1 MHQLYSDDGEDPEG
15 GHAFGWETPS
25 KTLTRMNAFEA
36 GVAIIMNNWDAITAG
51 SVVDATQLRDLEKR
65 LRPFIDK
72 AAKFKR
78 NAEGLSTYR
87 VWLQTQPPGL
97 DRNAVERKL
106 NEIRTKAVHAR
117 PYEEPP
123 KLIKDLREYSNVARL
138 CESKIAEMKAY
149 WETLAKANF
158 NVGAGGGVAALR
170 AQMELARDA
179 AIEEMNA
186 HGWEFTQT
194 LRATKVAELSEYVG
208 FVLEKG
214 TSAPRQTIA
223 DVDDLYHVGEEALVA
238 GKIKTAMKQVRALL
252 GVSNDVAQP
261 QDVKLHAKR
270 RAITLQ
276 RDVRKMKTNRVAA
289 GGILGPKGG
298 ASALL
303 GGVSDLLNGAGT
315 NKELLIGAGELL
327 GDAAIAGARKLGRGA
342 KIVAKTIGTGIHD
355 AGSVAKTLAESYR
368 DIRKA
373 EFEGAKDVANTV
385 VQALKGVTRPEK
397 TQRAM
402 LAASIREAK
411 EAQARALAHANAAHA
426 IVNIQAA
433 TTAAKAA
440 IAGGGALG
448 PGALG
453 ALGAHGA
460 LGAAG
465 AAQWRPGAPI
475 GGVRGAAG
483 AVMAGSGGVGL
494 GLGAVG
500 AGTFAANDVPGWNVL
515 RHSVG
520 GMKLRTN
527 NGALLRHQLVAL
539 RVVGDFLAGVPG
551 SKPLQSMLA
560 FHSMGSGKSPL
571 IHAIVNLIVGA
582 GTGLEGGA
590 TPTSLACRV
599 ALLWQSVSDA
609 ERQMAF
615 LRANQYGVLGGTVAA
630 GHEIPGIITASI
642 DNSADHD
649 ALKNQLGLPTRSWFV
664 RLAGAKSVQA
674 SAEKSLEALRM
685 GLRDKQREIAQMRL
699 DKSRL
704 DNGGNSIY
712 ATAPRFTETQLAA
725 AMKEAVRV
733 ETSTA
738 RQIADATRGLR
749 EKTAATAAAGATHTC
764 TESNLTLVIVDEC
777 HKLFADGNL
786 AFAILLS
793 CVACKH
799 ATVVL
804 MSGTPITSVA
814 PMRELTRLCMLLGG
828 KEWILAAVDA
838 TIAEPARAA
847 LKHRVATTCTYET
860 MSAVL
865 NRGGGSAGTFEE
877 RVAAADATLGQIGE
891 VLRQVEDGVTGT
903 LSRAH
908 DRRQA
913 ISALLG
919 LSPLRISY
927 YGRLNG
933 NKVDHERYRDK
944 FDVYDYSVILRK
956 LRDTHV
962 AAVSGATQ
970 TEAAVAGR
978 VDKNFEVFPDGSMYT
993 NTVDPTAYSVG
1004 ADGKVTWLR
1013 KAVLPGPPTFQPHRP
1028 WHSTREYV
1036 PAFVANRTLRVL
1048 HVSVPSYFER
1058 RDWRP
1063 TVGGAGAD
1071 GTQRAQFGRGMS
1083 LERIGNDLPS
1093 PAMDGVLVSYV
1104 TEWVERNLTTT
1115 PEWRQAKG
1123 ALQSFQ
1129 LLGKQWPWYQFM
1141 WCLGVVFAA
1150 AAASRHESAVDD
1162 RGPVV
1167 VYLDRKSY
1175 DLTQA
1180 QMELL
1185 IHAVFDSGAHQ
1196 HPLHANCGYRGQPFQ
1211 GPSTTAAGVLAYQVG
1226 WPSAIDFGARPM
1238 SAWFGPVPGS
1248 AAAAASVGTSH
1259 AAPAAFGRAQGKGK
1273 LELESVIRSLG
1284 EMFPVM
1290 LDRVANSIQQKTTL
1304 FDDELRLDIASTTAM
1319 RSKELMHVMFKDMWV
1334 TEANGTSLN
1343 TEGDDLGNFRGI
1355 FIVGMPSEMSAQR
1368 MEQLYDRI
1376 NRVNVT
1382 ASGRRKFILHIT
1394 GHKQMAPD
1402 STLGMLGK
1410 TELDDVVSHI
1420 TAELARNAIDCDTN
1434 RLDAESG
1441 MMACKKKWAYEDTRV
1456 F

>member
-1 MHQLYSDDGEDPEG
+1 MQLYSDDPVG
-15 GHAFGWETPS
+15 GHAFGWETAS
-25 KTLTRMNAFEA
+25 STLTRMGNFEA
-36 GVAIIMNNWDAITAG
+36 GMAIIGTNWVALYEG
-51 SVVDATQLRDLEKR
+51 SVVDVSHLRSLERR
-65 LRPFIDK
+65 LTPYINK
-72 AAKFKR
+72 AAAFRR
-78 NAEGLSTYR
+78 NAAGNSAYR
-87 VWLQTQPPGL
+87 QWLQTQPQGA
-97 DRNAVERKL
+97 DRNAVQTKL
-106 NEIRTKAVHAR
+106 DQILTNAVAAR
-117 PYEEPP
+117 FYAEPP
-123 KLIKDLREYSNVARL
+123 KLLEDIRTYSACARL
-138 CESKIAEMKAY
+138 CESKLAEMKAY
-149 WETLAKANF
+149 WETLARENLRA
-158 NVGAGGGVAALR
+158 GGGGVAALR
-170 AQMELARDA
+170 AQMEVARDA
-179 AIEEMNA
+179 AIAEINA
-186 HGWEFTQT
+186 DGWEHTQI
-194 LRATKVAELSEYVG
+194 LRKTKVAELSEYVDA
-208 FVLEKG
+208 VLNVG
-214 TSAPRQTIA
+214 TSAPLKTAA
-223 DVDDLYHVGEEALVA
+223 DVDELYEAGVDAVGK
-238 GKIKTAMKQVRALL
+238 GRFKTAMMQVRALL
-252 GVSNDVAQP
+252 SVSSDVAQP
-261 QDVKLHAKR
+261 QNVKIHAQR
-270 RAITLQ
+270 RAIDLKRDAQ
-276 RDVRKMKTNRVAA
+276 RMRKNAVAA
-289 GGILGPKGG
+289 GGLGGPKGG

-303 GGVSDLLNGAGT
+303 SGVSDLLSAAGT
-315 NKELLIGAGELL
+315 KKELLIGAGELL
-327 GDAAIAGARKLGRGA
+327 GGAAIAGASKLGSGA
-342 KIVAKTIGTGIHD
+342 KIVAKAIGTGIHD
-355 AGSVAKTLAESYR
+355 TGSLAKTLAESYR

-397 TQRAM
+397 TQSAM

-411 EAQARALAHANAAHA
+411 EAQARALAHAHAAHE
-426 IVNIQAA
+426 ITKIQAA
-433 TTAAKAA
+433 TAAATTA
-440 IAGGGALG
+440 IAGGA
-448 PGALG
+448 
-453 ALGAHGA
+453 GA

-465 AAQWRPGAPI
+465 APGAAGAAPGAQWRPGALI

-551 SKPLQSMLA
+551 GKPLQSMLA

-704 DNGGNSIY
+704 DNGGTSIY

-733 ETSTA
+733 ETNTA

-749 EKTAATAAAGATHTC
+749 DKTAATAAAGATHTC
-764 TESNLTLVIVDEC
+764 TEANRTLVIVDEC

-838 TIAEPARAA
+838 TIAEPARST
-847 LKHRVATTCTYET
+847 LRHRVATTCTYET

-865 NRGGGSAGTFEE
+865 NRGGGGGGSAGTFEE

-970 TEAAVAGR
+970 TEAAVAAR
-978 VDKNFEVFPDGSMYT
+978 VDRNFEVFPDGSMYT

-1013 KAVLPGPPTFQPHRP
+1013 KTVLPGPPTFQQHRP

-1036 PAFVANRTLRVL
+1036 PGFVANRTLRVL

-1063 TVGGAGAD
+1063 TLGGANNEPKSS
-1071 GTQRAQFGRGMS
+1071 FGRGMS

-1196 HPLHANCGYRGQPFQ
+1196 HPLHGNCGYRGQPFQ
-1211 GPSTTAAGVLAYQVG
+1211 GPSTTATGVLAYQVG

-1238 SAWFGPVPGS
+1238 SAWFGPAPGS
-1248 AAAAASVGTSH
+1248 AVAAAGVSH
-1259 AAPAAFGRAQGKGK
+1259 AAPAAFGRAQGAGK
-1273 LELESVIRSLG
+1273 LELESVIRSMG

-1290 LDRVANSIQQKTTL
+1290 LDRVANGIQQKTTL

-1319 RSKELMHVMFKDMWV
+1319 RSKELMHVMFKDMWA

-1343 TEGDDLGNFRGI
+1343 TEGDDLGNFRGL

-1382 ASGRRKFILHIT
+1382 ASGRRKFIVHIT

-1441 MMACKKKWAYEDTRV
+1441 MMACKKKWTYEDTRV

>member
-1 MHQLYSDDGEDPEG
+1 
-15 GHAFGWETPS
+15 
-25 KTLTRMNAFEA
+25 
-36 GVAIIMNNWDAITAG
+36 
-51 SVVDATQLRDLEKR
+51 
-65 LRPFIDK
+65 
-72 AAKFKR
+72 
-78 NAEGLSTYR
+78 
-87 VWLQTQPPGL
+87 
-97 DRNAVERKL
+97 
-106 NEIRTKAVHAR
+106 
-117 PYEEPP
+117 
-123 KLIKDLREYSNVARL
+123 
-138 CESKIAEMKAY
+138 
-149 WETLAKANF
+149 
-158 NVGAGGGVAALR
+158 
-170 AQMELARDA
+170 
-179 AIEEMNA
+179 
-186 HGWEFTQT
+186 
-194 LRATKVAELSEYVG
+194 
-208 FVLEKG
+208 
-214 TSAPRQTIA
+214 
-223 DVDDLYHVGEEALVA
+223 
-238 GKIKTAMKQVRALL
+238 
-252 GVSNDVAQP
+252 
-261 QDVKLHAKR
+261 
-270 RAITLQ
+270 
-276 RDVRKMKTNRVAA
+276 
-289 GGILGPKGG
+289 
-298 ASALL
+298 
-303 GGVSDLLNGAGT
+303 
-315 NKELLIGAGELL
+315 
-327 GDAAIAGARKLGRGA
+327 
-342 KIVAKTIGTGIHD
+342 
-355 AGSVAKTLAESYR
+355 
-368 DIRKA
+368 
-373 EFEGAKDVANTV
+373 
-385 VQALKGVTRPEK
+385 
-397 TQRAM
+397 
-402 LAASIREAK
+402 
-411 EAQARALAHANAAHA
+411 
-426 IVNIQAA
+426 
-433 TTAAKAA
+433 
-440 IAGGGALG
+440 
-448 PGALG
+448 
-453 ALGAHGA
+453 
-460 LGAAG
+460 
-465 AAQWRPGAPI
+465 
-475 GGVRGAAG
+475 
-483 AVMAGSGGVGL
+483 
-494 GLGAVG
+494 
-500 AGTFAANDVPGWNVL
+500 
-515 RHSVG
+515 
-520 GMKLRTN
+520 
-527 NGALLRHQLVAL
+527 
-539 RVVGDFLAGVPG
+539 VVGDFLAGVPG

-590 TPTSLACRV
+590 PPSSLACRV

-649 ALKNQLGLPTRSWFV
+649 ALKNQLGLPTRSWFL

-674 SAEKSLEALRM
+674 SAEKSLDALRM
-685 GLRDKQREIAQMRL
+685 GLRDKQREIAQMSL
-699 DKSRL
+699 DMSKL
-704 DNGGNSIY
+704 HGGGGNSIY

-725 AMKEAVRV
+725 AMKEARRV

-738 RQIADATRGLR
+738 RQVADATRGLR
-749 EKTAATAAAGATHTC
+749 DKTAATAAAGATHTC
-764 TESNLTLVIVDEC
+764 TEANRTLVIVDEC

-828 KEWILAAVDA
+828 REWILAAVDA

-865 NRGGGSAGTFEE
+865 NRGGGAGTFEE

-903 LSRAH
+903 LSRAQ

-970 TEAAVAGR
+970 TEAAVAAR

-1036 PAFVANRTLRVL
+1036 PGFVANRTLRVL

-1063 TVGGAGAD
+1063 TLAGANNE
-1071 GTQRAQFGRGMS
+1071 TKSSFGRAMS

-1150 AAASRHESAVDD
+1150 AAASRHESPVDD

-1196 HPLHANCGYRGQPFQ
+1196 HPLHGNCGYRGQPFQ
-1211 GPSTTAAGVLAYQVG
+1211 GPSTTATGVLAYQVG

-1248 AAAAASVGTSH
+1248 AAAAAAAAAATATSIPH
-1259 AAPAAFGRAQGKGK
+1259 AAPAAFGRAQGAGK
-1273 LELESVIRSLG
+1273 LELESVIRSMG
-1284 EMFPVM
+1284 EMFPLM

-1382 ASGRRKFILHIT
+1382 ASGRRKFIVHIT

-1434 RLDAESG
+1434 RLAAESG
-1441 MMACKKKWAYEDTRV
+1441 MMACKKKWTYEDTRV